1 MKGCSAI
8 MIKLL
13 IMKHDA
19 KKTNGC
25 VIGEAFKE
33 VGEVKWINNINF

>member
-1 MKGCSAI
+1 MTQKN
-8 MIKLL
+8 
-13 IMKHDA
+13 
-19 KKTNGC
+19 TNAC